1 MIPDLSVLWV
11 IALFLLC
18 VFVLNTLIF
27 KPILA
32 MSESRA
38 RAVRDAREL
47 AASAAQ
53 KAAEA
58 STTFDRT
65 LSAARAEVY
74 GQMDEARRSALAQR
88 AAQYG
93 RDEAGNRTRPARRH
107 LPTGHQANAARRP
120 SNAMPP
126 RSPATSSGAC
136 LAAPP
141 SPWTPSVTD
150 PPRLAPAGLVNLG
163 ASSSAS
169 RSAWPSRP
177 RSSSRS

>member
-11 IALFLLC
+11 IALLMLC

-27 KPILA
+27 KPILH

-58 STTFDRT
+58 SANFDRT

-74 GQMDEARRSALAQR
+74 TQMDEARRVALDKRSAIVAETKRETERALADATTRLSGQ
-88 AAQYG
+88 AA
-93 RDEAGNRTRPARRH
+93 
-107 LPTGHQANAARRP
+107 AARASLERD
-120 SNAMPP
+120 AE
-126 RSPATSSGAC
+126 A
-136 LAAPP
+136 LAADI
-141 SPWTPSVTD
+141 VA
-150 PPRLAPAGLVNLG
+150 RVLG
-163 ASSSAS
+163 RTA
-169 RSAWPSRP
+169 
-177 RSSSRS
+177 

>member
-18 VFVLNTLIF
+18 VFVLNTLVF

-74 GQMDEARRSALAQR
+74 GQMDEARRGALAQR
-88 AAQYG
+88 ATQMTATKQETE
-93 RDEAGNRTRPARRH
+93 RALHDATAR
-107 LPTGHQANAARRP
+107 LATQANAAR
-120 SNAMPP
+120 
-126 RSPATSSGAC
+126 TSLERDAAS
-136 LAAPP
+136 LAGDI
-141 SPWTPSVTD
+141 VG
-150 PPRLAPAGLVNLG
+150 RVLG
-163 ASSSAS
+163 RTA
-169 RSAWPSRP
+169 
-177 RSSSRS
+177 

>member
-11 IALFLLC
+11 IALLLLC
-18 VFVLNTLIF
+18 VVVLNTLIF

-65 LSAARAEVY
+65 LAAARADVY
-74 GQMDEARRSALAQR
+74 GQMDEARRGALAKR
-88 AAQYG
+88 ATIMAATKQETE
-93 RDEAGNRTRPARRH
+93 RALQDATSRLAT
-107 LPTGHQANAARRP
+107 QATAAR
-120 SNAMPP
+120 
-126 RSPATSSGAC
+126 TSLERDAAA
-136 LAAPP
+136 LAGDI
-141 SPWTPSVTD
+141 VG
-150 PPRLAPAGLVNLG
+150 RVLG
-163 ASSSAS
+163 RTA
-169 RSAWPSRP
+169 
-177 RSSSRS
+177 

>member
-11 IALFLLC
+11 IALLLLC
-18 VFVLNTLIF
+18 VVVLNTLIF

-65 LSAARAEVY
+65 LSAARADVY
-74 GQMDEARRSALAQR
+74 GQMDEARRGALAKR
-88 AAQYG
+88 ATIMAATKQETETALQDATS
-93 RDEAGNRTRPARRH
+93 RLAT
-107 LPTGHQANAARRP
+107 QATAAR
-120 SNAMPP
+120 
-126 RSPATSSGAC
+126 TSLERDAAA
-136 LAAPP
+136 LAGEI
-141 SPWTPSVTD
+141 VG
-150 PPRLAPAGLVNLG
+150 RVLG
-163 ASSSAS
+163 RTA
-169 RSAWPSRP
+169 
-177 RSSSRS
+177 